1 MACKRA
7 FTLIELL
14 VVIAIIALLIA
25 LLLPALLLAKEA
37 GTNAECLSNLK
48 QIGLSY
54 AIYLDNFDGVYP
66 CGSST
71 GAAWLWWMPLI
82 RTGGWQNPKAQYLV
96 HQCPSMYKYGW
107 FDSYE
112 PGWYAAY
119 YPGDYRGG
127 SRVGSYGTH
136 PDKIPPNWD
145 TGYGKNM
152 RIWGVQS
159 GGRGLRATAWKKPSL
174 TGLHA
179 ETGSFY
185 WWNTK
190 DSSGTSDGYWYA
202 DRHFPGSANV
212 LYMDGHAAPHDT
224 PYPNHLDGTPE
235 DLRDPP

>member
-37 GTNAECLSNLK
+37 SNNSQCLSNLK

-54 AIYLDNFDGVYP
+54 AIYLDDNDGVYP
-66 CGSST
+66 NQYRDD
-71 GAAWLWWMPLI
+71 GAPWLWWLPLI
-82 RTGGWQNPKAQYLV
+82 RGAGWENPKAIYLV
-96 HQCPSMYKYGW
+96 FQCPSMYKYGW
-107 FDSYE
+107 YDNYE
-112 PGWYAAY
+112 PVWYAAY

-127 SRVGSYGTH
+127 SRVGPYGDFNQIPSYMEF
-136 PDKIPPNWD
+136 
-145 TGYGKNM
+145 GYGKNHKIGYN
-152 RIWGVQS
+152 RVRS
-159 GGRGLRATAWKKPSL
+159 TTWKKPSL

-185 WWNTK
+185 WHNTP
-190 DSSGTSDGYWYA
+190 SSHNPNDTGPWYA